1 MKMDVERII
10 PFMRRYERSAT
21 MADMRQWSRLAGEW
35 PVNML
40 RLGTPDYNR
49 PGVTRVITFVS
60 DRGYV
65 AQALIAASQLAAQPD
80 VVAIADIIIYLIDI
94 PSDEQAAIQNAL
106 GSAHFNFMFLDSHGF
121 LTDSADRLPE
131 IHCPRSTL
139 GRLVVDA
146 EIPAQ
151 YDTVIYMD
159 GDIQV
164 VGPVAGLIAREC
176 EDGMVYAG
184 IDRLDNGGRYA
195 NPPAYLQGIGVDHV
209 SRYFN
214 AGIMMANRATWRR
227 VTAQALRFLAEN
239 PERCKHLD
247 QSALNAVVGPHRR
260 ILSPEYNY
268 TTWFRH
274 ADRHRRIDA
283 RIIHFTG
290 PLKPWNTTKGP
301 WAAKCRQ
308 VYVDFL
314 AQYPYFERYM
324 TVDTSRDVDPKY
336 AQPTL
341 KLRARYWL
349 KKVKQAAEY
358 RWHAR
363 LLGRFLDKARF

>member
-1 MKMDVERII
+1 MKM
-10 PFMRRYERSAT
+10 
-21 MADMRQWSRLAGEW
+21 
-35 PVNML
+35 L
-40 RLGTPDYNR
+40 RMGTPDYRR
-49 PGVTRVITFVS
+49 PGITRVITFVS

-65 AQALIAASQLAAQPD
+65 GQALIAASQLAAQPD

-94 PSDEQAAIQNAL
+94 PPDEQVEIQAAL
-106 GSAHFNFMFLDSHGF
+106 GSAHFNFMFLDSRRF

-159 GDIQV
+159 GDIQII
-164 VGPVAGLIAREC
+164 GPVAPLIAREC

-184 IDRLDNGGRYA
+184 IDRLDNGGKYA
-195 NPPAYLQGIGVDHV
+195 NPPSYLQGIGIAHV
-209 SRYFN
+209 SQYFN

-227 VTAQALRFLAEN
+227 VTEKALRFLAEN

-274 ADRHRRIDA
+274 ADRRRQITP

-301 WAAKCRQ
+301 WNPKCRQ

-314 AQYPYFERYM
+314 AQYPYFSRYL
-324 TVDTSRDVDPKY
+324 TIDTSRDVDPKY

-341 KLRARYWL
+341 SLRARYWM
-349 KKVKQAAEY
+349 KKAKQAAEHQ
-358 RWHAR
+358 WHSL
-363 LLGRFLDKARF
+363 LLGRFLNNARF